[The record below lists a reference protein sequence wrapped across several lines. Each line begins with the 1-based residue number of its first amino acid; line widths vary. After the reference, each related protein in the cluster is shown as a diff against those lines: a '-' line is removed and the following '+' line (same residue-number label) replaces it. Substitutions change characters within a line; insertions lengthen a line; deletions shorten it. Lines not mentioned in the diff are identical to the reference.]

1 MKQAAETFRE
11 NEGINRY
18 IVECKCYT
26 RKEKKTRKAELID
39 TQWNVNYL
47 DNLYKTI
54 KDVELIDTQWNV
66 NILSAKAS

>member
-39 TQWNVNYL
+39 T
-47 DNLYKTI
+47 
-54 KDVELIDTQWNV
+54 
-66 NILSAKAS
+66 